1 MPGWVHGKAGNGK
14 GRGTGKRTSKT
25 ENDLYQFIF
34 TNKTCI
40 YDAFRLGRKKVPENL
55 IDPPRPRPVLI
66 KLCNEWDRRILL
78 ASRRKLK
85 DYRIKKVFLRE
96 DLPLEARKERAHR
109 YNGSSESS
117 KHPPPQ
123 NIEDSI
129 RSKTLDTGGSQSQS

>member
-1 MPGWVHGKAGNGK
+1 MYDDTLQFVAGETVPWN
-14 GRGTGKRTSKT
+14 
-25 ENDLYQFIF
+25 
-34 TNKTCI
+34 
-40 YDAFRLGRKKVPENL
+40 DAFRLGRKKVPENL

-109 YNGSSESS
+109 YHKYGSTYSRTEPENA
-117 KHPPPQ
+117 K
-123 NIEDSI
+123 
-129 RSKTLDTGGSQSQS
+129 TGGQDLSPSAR